1 MSTLMTQ
8 NGVARDEPA
17 APPATSGLVSQTSVT
32 NAFAIGW
39 QMADLYAKAAIAGR
53 EATAPRDS
61 NGDGG
66 SPTLR
71 TRKSW
76 SAQDQLQLHIRQ
88 IQTEVAKLKA
98 CFYSFSAPQY
108 LSAQLAD
115 FASKAESLLAD
126 TGDTASLRAGLD
138 GAHNIL
144 QMALWAGDYRLGKA
158 YGLGHTLAETCL
170 HPADQASFD
179 HAFSARLVD
188 VEDTLADLASN
199 FPAHASRA
207 VSLSLRLW
215 EQWAVNPK
223 LNKQPL
229 SWPNPGVRAALHR
242 QGELWRAVLS
252 GEKCGKDMLQ
262 SANYTAA
269 FKALFRRT
277 MRFGP
282 MLWVLLGLIP
292 LALAGGIYLLATQSG
307 TIAKLGGAALSA
319 LAAVGISGSAL
330 KRQLS
335 SIGAEFE
342 GQLWQAELD
351 WAIAEAITVPP
362 GPWNVKF
369 KNVDVPA
376 RGRDP
381 RVEANTAALHR
392 LRAGIGARKLAK
404 VRELLH
410 STCEHRRDGDTL
422 ASTGD
427 AVAGWLVEQHPL
439 ASKPKQLS
447 AGRRPGTLFSEH
459 GVDAD
464 AAESWWFVWTF
475 RHGRVSQVFEY
486 HDEPSARVAAWLPA
500 DKD

>member
-1 MSTLMTQ
+1 MAVVTTQ
-8 NGVARDEPA
+8 NGVPHDASVAPRATPA
-17 APPATSGLVSQTSVT
+17 LVSQASVT
-32 NAFAIGW
+32 NAFAVGW
-39 QMADLYAKAAIAGR
+39 QMADLYAKAAIAGT
-53 EATAPRDS
+53 EAAPPLDT
-61 NGDGG
+61 DGG
-66 SPTLR
+66 GGPPTLR

-76 SAQDQLQLHIRQ
+76 SARDQLQLHIRQ

-98 CFYSFSAPQY
+98 SFDSASAPPF
-108 LSAQLAD
+108 LSQQLAD
-115 FASKAESLLAD
+115 FASEAEDLLGH
-126 TGDTASLRAGLD
+126 TGDTADLRAGLD
-138 GAHNIL
+138 RAHTKL
-144 QMALWAGDYRLGKA
+144 QMALWAGDFRLGKA
-158 YGLGHTLAETCL
+158 YDLGHTLAETCL
-170 HPADQASFD
+170 HPMDQASFD

-199 FPAHASRA
+199 FPAHSSRA
-207 VSLSLRLW
+207 VSLSLCLW

-229 SWPNPGVRAALHR
+229 RWPNPGVRAALHR

-262 SANYTAA
+262 SANYAAA

-277 MRFGP
+277 LSLGP

-292 LALAGGIYLLATQSG
+292 LALGGGIYLLATQSG

-381 RVEANTAALHR
+381 RVEANTAALRR
-392 LRAGIGARKLAK
+392 LRAAIAAGSLAK
-404 VRELLH
+404 VRELIH
-410 STCEHRRDGDTL
+410 STCERRSDGGTL
-422 ASTGD
+422 ARTGD
-427 AVAGWLVEQHPL
+427 EVAGWLVQQRPL
-439 ASKPKQLS
+439 ASKPKQLA
-447 AGRRPGTLFSEH
+447 AGRRPGTLFCEH
-459 GVDAD
+459 EIDAN

-486 HDEPSARVAAWLPA
+486 GDELSARLAAWLPG
-500 DKD
+500 DND